1 MLIFAVLFFMK
12 DSRLRSG
19 DHILQ
24 IGDFNVR
31 GMSSEQVASVLRQS
45 GSHVRLIVA
54 RAIIE
59 PPLEINYAAPI
70 IPTQQLDERLQ
81 QLNTLLSGETEQVLD
96 YIQLMQNQHEIQE
109 RLIAANNEMITENQQ
124 GGQEFLE
131 TVQVHRVSKLCF
143 YN

>member
-1 MLIFAVLFFMK
+1 
-12 DSRLRSG
+12 
-19 DHILQ
+19 
-24 IGDFNVR
+24 
-31 GMSSEQVASVLRQS
+31 MSSEQVASVLRQS

-109 RLIAANNEMITENQQ
+109 RLIAANNEMITETQQ
-124 GGQEFLE
+124 SGQEFLE
-131 TVQVHRVSKLCF
+131 TVQVHQVSKLSF
-143 YN
+143 